1 MDQEEN
7 IELPTTIRAGDE
19 MIIQDFDISNEVLY
33 NMIEVMSLDEVCKM
47 WIKVTDMQAC
57 VRKGR

>member
-47 WIKVTDMQAC
+47 WIKVTDM
-57 VRKGR
+57 